1 VRTSPVRLS
10 SFLWSK
16 FWTGLVPI
24 FVLAEAL
31 TIASNHL
38 LGVVPFLRGLAACA
52 IAFMTIALVGLACG
66 MGAEHPRFSAEN
78 PTQVA
83 GSYGGVAFMV
93 LAVLYILTCVAFVAW
108 PVSLYLWYDYRAL
121 PIPTRDGTR
130 IALALAAAATL
141 SVGTFWRSM
150 RRGVRALEALG

>member
-1 VRTSPVRLS
+1 
-10 SFLWSK
+10 
-16 FWTGLVPI
+16 
-24 FVLAEAL
+24 
-31 TIASNHL
+31 
-38 LGVVPFLRGLAACA
+38 
-52 IAFMTIALVGLACG
+52 

-93 LAVLYILTCVAFVAW
+93 LAVLYILTSVALVAW

-121 PIPTRDGTR
+121 PIPARDETR
-130 IALALAAAATL
+130 IALALAAAAAL

-150 RRGVRALEALG
+150 GRGVRALEALG